1 MNQPSFLLLI
11 PACNEEKRI
20 EPTLRLYA
28 GYARD
33 CYQGTFQLLVVV
45 NGSTDQTLAISER
58 LASEFPSIL
67 SVNIP
72 GRIGKGGA
80 LIQGLKLAL
89 HAELIGYADAD
100 GATSAESIFRL
111 AEVCAQPGVDAVI
124 GSRRVPGAVIHQM
137 QPNHRVLA
145 SKVFHLIVQTLFPL
159 MRIHD
164 TQCGAKVMRRA
175 AVRKILDSLHIAD
188 MAFDVNLIYAL
199 KRAHCHLQ
207 EYPLD
212 WTDHLGSTVSYV
224 RTSVVMF
231 MSVVR
236 LRLLH
241 SPFRALLWLTRPLET
256 RIYRALRNPVPSPP
270 NRPPASA
277 K

>member
-11 PACNEEKRI
+11 PACNEEKRL

-28 GYARD
+28 GYARAH
-33 CYQGTFQLLVVV
+33 YQGDFQLLVVV
-45 NGSTDQTLAISER
+45 NGSTDQTLAIAER
-58 LASEFPSIL
+58 LAGEFPSIR

-89 HAELIGYADAD
+89 HADLIGYADAD
-100 GATSAESIFRL
+100 GATSAESLFRL
-111 AEVCAQPGVDAVI
+111 AEVCARPGVDAVI
-124 GSRRVPGAVIHQM
+124 GSRRIKGAVIHQM

-145 SKVFHLIVQTLFPL
+145 SKTFHRIVETLFL

-164 TQCGAKVMRRA
+164 TQCGAKVMRQA
-175 AVRKILDSLHIAD
+175 AVRKVLDFLHIAD

-199 KRAHCHLQ
+199 RRAGCHLL
-207 EYPLD
+207 EFPVD
-212 WTDHLGSTVSYV
+212 WTDHLGSTVSYF
-224 RTSVVMF
+224 RTSMVMF

-256 RIYRALRNPVPSPP
+256 RIYRALRNPAPSPP
-270 NRPPASA
+270 NKPPAGL